1 MCPKDHILH
10 MKGLVPKEACRCII
24 DVFESNSEYHYPGKL
39 GTNDGHMVDSSKKK
53 DTEMNMYASSV
64 PLIMDYLWVGITQYR
79 KDYPSVDNVAPWK
92 LEDRWKIQRYLPNES
107 YSHLHFE
114 NPMYKEVT
122 ANRVL
127 AWMIYLNDVTE
138 GGETEFPDQGKMFQS
153 RVGDL
158 LIWPAYFTH
167 PHRGIVSKTQ
177 TKYIATSWISVT
189 DKLCMK

>member
-1 MCPKDHILH
+1 
-10 MKGLVPKEACRCII
+10 MKGLVPKETCQSII
-24 DVFESNSEYHYPGKL
+24 DWFESNPEQHYSGLL
-39 GTNDGHMVDSSKKK
+39 GTEEGPSSLDLSKKK
-53 DTEMNMYASSV
+53 DTEISLYHSDLPWLMQYIGM
-64 PLIMDYLWVGITQYR
+64 GIEQYI
-79 KDYPSVDNVAPWK
+79 KNYPIIDNAAPWRV
-92 LEDRWKIQRYLPNES
+92 EDYWKIQRYLPNES
-107 YSHLHFE
+107 FSYLHFE
-114 NPMYKEVT
+114 NPMYKEAT

-138 GGETEFPDQGKMFQS
+138 GGETEFPDQGKKFQP

-167 PHRGIVSKTQ
+167 PHRGIASKTQ